1 MTVQPQMRPP
11 RPPSAD
17 TRAVLVVGH
26 DRFPRSDAA
35 LTAAAD
41 LARRLH
47 AVVHVVRSVSLR
59 DYPIDPDA
67 ANWEEQAAGILDMQ
81 RRTFE
86 GILADTV
93 SDWCYYTGHGDPVEL
108 LAAVAEA
115 HDAMMIVVGTRGTGA
130 PAVLERLFGRSVSR
144 GVIRRQRRPALVV
157 QSRRIPIPPATG
169 EQRRADVRSA
179 RRPARQPVPPRA

>member
-1 MTVQPQMRPP
+1 MTVQPQLRLH

-35 LTAAAD
+35 LIAAAD

-47 AVVHVVRSVSLR
+47 AIVHVVHAVSLR

-67 ANWEEQAAGILDMQ
+67 ADWEEQAAGILDMQ
-81 RRTFE
+81 RRTVE

-93 SDWCYYTGHGDPVEL
+93 PDWRYHTGRGDPVEL

-115 HDAMMIVVGTRGTGA
+115 HDALMIVVGTRGTGA

-144 GVIRRQRRPALVV
+144 GVIRRQRRPVLVV
-157 QSRRIPIPPATG
+157 H
-169 EQRRADVRSA
+169 SA
-179 RRPARQPVPPRA
+179 QNPDPDGHR